1 MISMVV
7 QMVMP
12 SALRRPPRAR
22 RARRWSAGR
31 QGVMMAMVM
40 LMMATLMMRMM
51 VMMMASGRAASI
63 GIAAMSSDTDSD
75 VAEDPWAI
83 LLSGPPDAQGVLL
96 DTPESLEAEG
106 GRSSSQAIRRGGGL
120 RRLWILSEDDNLRVG
135 VAHLGRSLEAPPQM
149 PMAMPM
155 EEGAHAAEERA
166 IRRLAIAAAM
176 AGWPPETQGVIL
188 SFLG

>member
-51 VMMMASGRAASI
+51 VMRMATAMM
-63 GIAAMSSDTDSD
+63 M
-75 VAEDPWAI
+75 
-83 LLSGPPDAQGVLL
+83 
-96 DTPESLEAEG
+96 
-106 GRSSSQAIRRGGGL
+106 
-120 RRLWILSEDDNLRVG
+120 ILSHDGDAVVDDDSG
-135 VAHLGRSLEAPPQM
+135 D
-149 PMAMPM
+149 
-155 EEGAHAAEERA
+155 
-166 IRRLAIAAAM
+166 
-176 AGWPPETQGVIL
+176 AGDGDE
-188 SFLG
+188 